1 MRELSFQISFSLTGF
16 SLTGKSAMLNLNR
29 YCHERTSFSFIS
41 IKDDLLISFRFT
53 DLSIFK

>member
-1 MRELSFQISFSLTGF
+1 MRELSFQISF

-29 YCHERTSFSFIS
+29 YCYEGTSFSFIS